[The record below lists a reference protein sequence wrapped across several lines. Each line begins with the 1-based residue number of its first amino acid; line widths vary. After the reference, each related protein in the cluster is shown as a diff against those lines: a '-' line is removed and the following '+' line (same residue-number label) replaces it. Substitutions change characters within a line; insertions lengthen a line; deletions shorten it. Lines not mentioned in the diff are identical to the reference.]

1 MGRML
6 PASCLLLLIIGKL
19 SAQTPCTSAGQNPTT
34 AFSICGKGSFFQPQL
49 SSCYN
54 RAFFVTGCT
63 NSNTGYGDRN
73 PVYYQFTCRA
83 SGSFAFTVTP
93 VNQADNYDWQLFDI
107 TGRNPNDIYT
117 DKTLGI
123 TGNYSG
129 TLGTTGASA
138 TGVNYIQCRS
148 FSYEGVKPTFSAMPQ
163 LLAGHTYLLVISGS
177 DYAGKFNLTVDGGTA
192 DISSN
197 PLQEMKASNVFCGGQ
212 EVLLSF
218 GRKIKCSSIAA
229 DGSDFIITPAAST
242 FTARG
247 KDCSANDETDTI
259 HISFTNPLPDGR
271 YKITLKNGTDGNT
284 IVDRCNTAATTGI
297 QTNFS
302 IYPYAVIDTILQS
315 GCTPDK
321 LLIQLS
327 KNILCYSIA
336 ANGSDFIVNGPSSV
350 TIASASLICTNGQ
363 AKMVELKL
371 NSPITTG
378 GNYAVLI
385 KNGTD
390 ANTLIDNCLVTTPAG
405 VFYDFTV
412 TPQVNAD
419 FTYTIR
425 EGCIADTLLFNHP
438 GGNGINSWQWA
449 FAGGGSTLPQPTV
462 LYSTGGNQTVS
473 LTVSNGSCSNTKQQ
487 NFTLKDKLK
496 VEFTTPPIV
505 CNDEAVVF
513 TNKTINATNWLWDF
527 GNGTT
532 SNLQNPAPKL
542 YPASNIDKN
551 YLISL
556 TAQNANCTN
565 TVTQTILVKSN
576 CTVFVP
582 SAFTPNGDGLNDLFG
597 PMNSNAASDLSFFV
611 FNRYGQTVFSYSP
624 ATEFWNGNSKGVIQ
638 PVGIYTWVLSYKERV
653 SGKNVSR
660 KGVVMLMR

>member
-1 MGRML
+1 
-6 PASCLLLLIIGKL
+6 
-19 SAQTPCTSAGQNPTT
+19 
-34 AFSICGKGSFFQPQL
+34 
-49 SSCYN
+49 
-54 RAFFVTGCT
+54 
-63 NSNTGYGDRN
+63 
-73 PVYYQFTCRA
+73 VYYQFTCRV

-93 VNQADNYDWQLFDI
+93 VNAIDNYDWQLFDI
-107 TGRNPNDIYT
+107 TGRSPNDIYT

-129 TLGTTGASA
+129 TLGATGASA

-163 LLAGHTYLLVISGS
+163 LVTGRTYLLVISGS
-177 DYAGKFNLTVDGGTA
+177 DYAGNFNLTVEGGTA

-197 PLQEMKASNVFCGGQ
+197 SLQEMKINTLFCSGQ

-229 DGSDFIITPAAST
+229 DGSDFTLSPAAST

-247 KDCSANDETDTI
+247 KDCSANSETDTI
-259 HISFTNPLPDGR
+259 RISFTNPLPDGT
-271 YKITLKNGTDGNT
+271 YKITLKNGADGNT
-284 IVDRCNTAATTGI
+284 VVDGCNTAATPGI

-302 IYPYAVIDTILQS
+302 IYPYAVIDTVIQT

-321 LLIQLS
+321 LLVQLS
-327 KNILCYSIA
+327 KNIQCYSIA
-336 ANGSDFIVNGPSSV
+336 TNGSDFIVSGPSSV
-350 TIASASLICTNGQ
+350 TITAASLLCNYGET
-363 AKMVELKL
+363 KMVELKL
-371 NSPITTG
+371 SSPITTG

-390 ANTLIDNCLVTTPAG
+390 ANTIVDNCFFTTPAG

-419 FTYTIR
+419 FTYTIL
-425 EGCIADTLLFNHP
+425 EGCSADTVLLNHP

-449 FAGGGSTLPQPTV
+449 FAGGGSTVQQPRV
-462 LYSTGGNQTVS
+462 FYSTGGNQTVS
-473 LTVSNGSCSNTKQQ
+473 LTVSNGSCSNTTQQ

-496 VEFTTPPIV
+496 VDFTAPLIV

-513 TNKTINATNWLWDF
+513 TNKTINATSWLWDF

-532 SNLQNPAPKL
+532 SNLQNPAPKM
-542 YPASNIDKN
+542 YPVSNIDKN
-551 YLISL
+551 YLVSL

-565 TVTQTILVKSN
+565 TVTQSILVKSN
-576 CTVFVP
+576 CAVFIP
-582 SAFTPNGDGLNDLFG
+582 SAFTPNGDGLNDFFG
-597 PMNSNAASDLSFFV
+597 PMNSNAVSNLSFFV
-611 FNRYGQTVFSYSP
+611 LNRYGQTVFSYSP
-624 ATEFWNGNSKGVIQ
+624 ANTFWNGTVNGIIQTVGV
-638 PVGIYTWVLSYKERV
+638 YTWILNYKDPT
-653 SGKNVSR
+653 SGNNVSR
-660 KGVVMLMR
+660 KGIVMLIR